1 MISFSRCLLDLD
13 GLVDRFDVCEVVLH
27 QQLEH
32 CVTGPHHTARKRQN
46 YSMELITDNVES
58 LKREEARD
66 INALDRCAEIHPCS
80 SR

>member
-1 MISFSRCLLDLD
+1 
-13 GLVDRFDVCEVVLH
+13 
-27 QQLEH
+27 
-32 CVTGPHHTARKRQN
+32 VTGPHHTARKRQN